1 MHEINGKLDT
11 AEQRICKL
19 KGKFEDIQ
27 DAAKIGKKSQKINQR
42 RLKSMA
48 DRVKKANII

>member
-19 KGKFEDIQ
+19 KCKFEDIQ
-27 DAAKIGKKSQKINQR
+27 DAAKIGKKITKN
-42 RLKSMA
+42 KPKK
-48 DRVKKANII
+48 VKKHGG